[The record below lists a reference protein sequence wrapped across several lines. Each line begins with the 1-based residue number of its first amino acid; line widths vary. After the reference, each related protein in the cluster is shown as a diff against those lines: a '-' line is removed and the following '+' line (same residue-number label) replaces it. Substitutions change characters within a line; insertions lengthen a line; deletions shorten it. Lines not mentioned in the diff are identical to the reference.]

1 MDPEVILTI
10 LGVIESGLFGLV
22 IGSFLNVCIY
32 RIPEGRTVVKGHSM
46 CMSCSHTL
54 GALDMVPLFSWMFLR
69 GKCRY
74 CGAPVA
80 SRYAKIEALTGA
92 VFALVAFFR
101 SDWLFFPGDP
111 IREIPD
117 FVSFLII
124 LAIACVVIVAMMIQ
138 KDRGTGLL
146 GAPVVIIVLLAIR
159 LALLLFFAPEEGG
172 RALLSA
178 FTGMGAGLL
187 AFMITL
193 FFSPFLKESGSYIK
207 GLIRLEGFRRYFLP
221 EARPKWISDALLLS
235 VCAVVGFPA
244 SVICMIA
251 YTAACAFSGSK
262 KIIPYLGIITA
273 ASALIGFLIAETG
286 VF

>member
-1 MDPEVILTI
+1 MEPEAVFTI
-10 LGVIESGLFGLV
+10 LGVIQSGLFGLV

-92 VFALVAFFR
+92 VFALFALVR

-117 FVSFLII
+117 FIRFLM
-124 LAIACVVIVAMMIQ
+124 LLVMACIVIVAMMIQ
-138 KDRGTGLL
+138 KDHGTGIRGASIVIAALL
-146 GAPVVIIVLLAIR
+146 GCR
-159 LALLLFFAPEEGG
+159 LALLFFSPDDA
-172 RALLSA
+172 AHTLLSA
-178 FTGMGAGLL
+178 AEGLGAGV
-187 AFMITL
+187 AAVMIAL
-193 FFSPFLKESGSYIK
+193 IFSPAQKERGSYFS
-207 GLIRLEGFRRYFLP
+207 GLIRLEGIKHYFSP
-221 EARPKWISDALLLS
+221 EAGPQRISDALLVS
-235 VCAVVGFPA
+235 VCAAIGFPPAVVCAVVYA
-244 SVICMIA
+244 LARIIA
-251 YTAACAFSGSK
+251 GHK
-262 KIIPYLGIITA
+262 KILPFLGIITA
-273 ASALIGFLIAETG
+273 AFALIGFLILKPG